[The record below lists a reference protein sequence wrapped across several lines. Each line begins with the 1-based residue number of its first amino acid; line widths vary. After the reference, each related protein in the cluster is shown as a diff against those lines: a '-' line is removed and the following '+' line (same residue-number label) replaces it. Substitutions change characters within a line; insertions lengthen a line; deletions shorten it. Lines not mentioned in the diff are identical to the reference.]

1 MNNEDKLI
9 KAVAKHLSG
18 WDAIRLNGQSVLSDS
33 KGRIIH
39 VHIDYRGKCEA
50 SGSFP
55 RDVDGSL
62 MSASSWMVVEYG
74 QPDPRIGF
82 SPTKS
87 PELIA
92 RDIEKRL
99 IPRYIEL
106 HIKACKKLKAQ
117 QVARDARDAAVDR
130 FIDSCSMKRSM
141 NNEREFYSQH
151 RDDGPTVDGRIRYDG
166 KCVDLNLKEVPLALG
181 VKILKLLNKG

>member
-1 MNNEDKLI
+1 MNNEEKLI

-62 MSASSWMVVEYG
+62 MSASSWRVIEYG

-87 PELIA
+87 TELIA

-106 HIKACKKLKAQ
+106 HIKACEKLKAQ
-117 QVARDARDAAVDR
+117 QVARDARDAAVEALED
-130 FIDSCSMKRSM
+130 KL
-141 NNEREFYSQH
+141 
-151 RDDGPTVDGRIRYDG
+151 
-166 KCVDLNLKEVPLALG
+166 DLKAARKAMKEVKKGETISLAD
-181 VKILKLLNKG
+181 LKKSL